1 MSRKLERFFVY
12 LASCWQILTG
22 AITAGMYLLNMSS
35 TLGNAGPNESM
46 FGMFVFTYGMAYVT
60 IGVLNIILTYKYVK
74 DDSLQKEMAIF
85 WLILLVVFL
94 LLADYVSVMGL
105 VIANTLLLAKNK
117 SIRTLQ
123 LEEASEVVI

>member
-22 AITAGMYLLNMSS
+22 TITAGMYLLNMSS

-105 VIANTLLLAKNK
+105 VIASTLLLAKNK